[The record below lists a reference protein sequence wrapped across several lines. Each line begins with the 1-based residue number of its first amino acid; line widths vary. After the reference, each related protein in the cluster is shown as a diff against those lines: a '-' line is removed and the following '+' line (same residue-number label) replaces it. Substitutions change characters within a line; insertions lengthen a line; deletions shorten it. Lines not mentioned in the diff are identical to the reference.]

1 VIGWN
6 GVHVPAGTPGPIIAK
21 LSKDIGA
28 ALALPD
34 VRERM
39 LGAGLEA
46 AGNTPVEFASFVKTD
61 LQHWARLIEQTGIR
75 AE

>member
-1 VIGWN
+1 M
-6 GVHVPAGTPGPIIAK
+6 HVPAGTPRPLIAK
-21 LSKDIGA
+21 LNKDIVA

-39 LGAGLEA
+39 LGAGLETV
-46 AGNTPVEFASFVKTD
+46 GNTPEEFAAFVKTD
-61 LQHWARLIEQTGIR
+61 LAHWAKLIEQTGIR